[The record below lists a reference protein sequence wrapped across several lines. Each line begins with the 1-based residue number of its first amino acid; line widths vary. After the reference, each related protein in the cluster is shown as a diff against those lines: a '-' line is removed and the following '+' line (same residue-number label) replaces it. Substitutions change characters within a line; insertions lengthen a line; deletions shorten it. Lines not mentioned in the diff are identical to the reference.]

1 MKKTATWIWQWIR
14 NHKFDF
20 LFLMVIIYLI
30 SQRIPNWLDLWKLQG
45 RQAQN
50 FSAIVLRP
58 ALQKEKRQL
67 NNNQQIQDSD
77 VDLKK
82 NPDEKMNQ
90 IKNQTMND
98 SKTNSMNTNFA
109 GHQRAI
115 LIPQE
120 LHKPAALIFWA
131 TWCGPCQIE
140 ISRVRELVAE
150 NKIKAEQ
157 VYLLSIAEDPEL
169 ILKTATERN
178 YPFHLLHDMNGDAF
192 NFYKVRATPTTV
204 FIDQAGK
211 ISWIG
216 TGLSPTLGLRMEKH
230 LNQ

>member
-1 MKKTATWIWQWIR
+1 MKKIATWIWQWIR
-14 NHKFDF
+14 DHKFDF
-20 LFLMVIIYLI
+20 LFLLVIIYLI

-67 NNNQQIQDSD
+67 IN
-77 VDLKK
+77 
-82 NPDEKMNQ
+82 
-90 IKNQTMND
+90 NQTMND
-98 SKTNSMNTNFA
+98 SETNSLNTKIA

-140 ISRVRELVAE
+140 ISRVRELAAE

-230 LNQ
+230 LKQ

>member
-1 MKKTATWIWQWIR
+1 MSQNRSQLIIQWLKKNILNVI
-14 NHKFDF
+14 
-20 LFLMVIIYLI
+20 LFSLLAYIL
-30 SQRIPNWLDLWKLQG
+30 SQRIPNWIDLWKLEG
-45 RQAQN
+45 REAKN

-58 ALQKEKRQL
+58 AISPNTKNIDSSSNSPTTAHQL
-67 NNNQQIQDSD
+67 ANQMPMPDQLSTNNG
-77 VDLKK
+77 LTK
-82 NPDEKMNQ
+82 N
-90 IKNQTMND
+90 
-98 SKTNSMNTNFA
+98 A
-109 GHQRAI
+109 L

-230 LNQ
+230 LKQ